1 MDDEEQQQ
9 GRSAGQDDEQGDG
22 QRAERKAAERA
33 LHARR
38 VETAQ
43 LIAEQLGESAEEAK
57 AQIYRAVKKLGIE
70 QALDLLRQT
79 HEVEAQGGRMVSDGS
94 RRRTP
99 GGVFFLLI
107 KERVPVETTK
117 HIFKKRSLYQQ
128 AAQKKKAA
136 LAESQEAQAPA
147 SPPITWADR
156 LAALKE
162 LRAEKG
168 QVTTVKITVIG
179 RPGRIVERGAC
190 IVMSMES
197 SKIPSLPKGLPTPTP
212 PSTTYTIYIAVKQWR
227 KVADALKDQDDA
239 LIVEGYPHLDT
250 EAKTIAVF
258 ATNTT
263 TRNLQ
268 AAQRQSRQPQ

>member
-156 LAALKE
+156 LAVLKE